1 MRAKPSR
8 SNRER
13 ILDTALQLFNERGT
27 AVVSTNHIAAA
38 ASISPGNL
46 YYHFRNKDEIV
57 RALFE
62 QLFEA
67 HDRSFRVPQD
77 GVPSFADL
85 RRLVQVTFEV
95 LWEYRFVYR
104 ELAALLRRD
113 ERLRG
118 RWLDVRRRG
127 YADFRA
133 LIAAFADAG
142 VVAVPAD
149 EAVVERLAD
158 LCWLISEFW
167 LPSLEVNGQ
176 LVDAAQL
183 ERGVNLTLHVL
194 NPAVSPVVSADL
206 GAARHRKATP
216 L

>member
-1 MRAKPSR
+1 MRARQSS
-8 SNRER
+8 SNRTR

-67 HDRSFRVPQD
+67 HDRRFRVPLD

-85 RRLVQVTFEV
+85 RRLVHVTFEV
-95 LWEYRFVYR
+95 LWEYRFAYR

-113 ERLRG
+113 ELLRD
-118 RWLDVRRRG
+118 RWLEVRRRS

-149 EAVVERLAD
+149 EAAVERLAD

-176 LVDAAQL
+176 LVDAEQL

-194 NPAVSPVVSADL
+194 DPVVSPAISADV
-206 GAARHRKATP
+206 GAARHRKETP
-216 L
+216 P